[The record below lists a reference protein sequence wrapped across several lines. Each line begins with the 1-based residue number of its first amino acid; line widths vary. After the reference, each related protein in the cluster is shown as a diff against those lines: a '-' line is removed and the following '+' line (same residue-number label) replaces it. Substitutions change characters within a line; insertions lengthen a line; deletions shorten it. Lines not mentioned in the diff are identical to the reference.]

1 MAELAGNSALFAA
14 RASRA
19 VGEDNPDGMSRTF
32 LGPMVEVDYSKKRFL
47 IIDALQEMRA
57 AMNNTLS
64 SFGVT
69 KIEYAHRATEA
80 VGMIKRSN
88 YDIILCDFDLGR
100 GYDGLHLLEE
110 IRLHNLVK
118 PSAIFMI
125 VTGERRSRMVISAA
139 EMAPDDY
146 LLKPFTGEELKQ
158 RLDRI
163 YRKKSSFEVLDA
175 AMLNQDYFKALAECN
190 DRIEQKDPF
199 VVDFLRMKGR
209 IALMI
214 GDYALAR
221 QTFEAVLAA
230 RDIPWARM
238 GLAKALFHLKEY
250 PESKR
255 IFESLLAENDRI
267 MEAYDWLAKIHQA
280 EHHYQDAQGV
290 LSRAVELS
298 PAIVQRQKKLGEVA
312 MKNGDFDTAKQAFMQ
327 TIQIAKYSFWRD
339 AGDYMSLSKALLGS
353 GEVMEAAKTAAEV
366 RREFRADQK
375 AEMLANLMECQIAI
389 KQGNNERAQQ
399 LLGKAKQ
406 SFQSA
411 GASFPDQYVLE
422 LAEACFRVGDEA
434 EGGELVQK
442 VLKNHHEDPAVLER
456 VAAVYDNVGLS
467 DLGQQLIEDN
477 ARAIVEVN
485 NQAVRKAQAGDLE
498 GAVELF
504 IHAVDE
510 MPSNVQ
516 VMLNAVNALLAYVTR
531 KGWHDEY
538 MHLANH
544 YLERVRALEP
554 ASMKYLKLRDA
565 YALTKRRFRT
575 AG

>member
-14 RASRA
+14 RAARA

-32 LGPMVEVDYSKKRFL
+32 LGPSVEVDYSKKRFL

-69 KIEYAHRATEA
+69 KIEYGHRATEA
-80 VGMIKRSN
+80 IGMIKRSN

-110 IRLHNLVK
+110 IRLHNLIK
-118 PSAIFMI
+118 PSAIFMV
-125 VTGERRSRMVISAA
+125 VTGERRARMVISAA

-163 YRKKSSFEVLDA
+163 YRKKSAFEVLDA

-190 DRIEQKDPF
+190 ERISQKDPF
-199 VVDFLRMKGR
+199 IIDFLRMKGR

-214 GDYALAR
+214 GDYAMAR
-221 QTFEAVLAA
+221 ETFSSVLAA
-230 RDIPWARM
+230 RDIPWAKM
-238 GLAKALFHLKEY
+238 GLAKALFHLKDFA
-250 PESKR
+250 ESKR
-255 IFESLLAENDRI
+255 IFEALLAENDRI
-267 MEAYDWLAKIHQA
+267 MEAYDWLARIHQA
-280 EHHYQDAQGV
+280 EHHYPEAQGV

-312 MKNGDFDTAKQAFMQ
+312 MKNGDYDTAKQAFNN
-327 TIQIAKYSFWRD
+327 TIQVAKYSFWRD
-339 AGDYMSLSKALLGS
+339 AGDYMSLSKAQLGA
-353 GEVMEAAKTAAEV
+353 GEILEAAKTAADV

-375 AEMLANLMECQIAI
+375 AEMLANLMECQIAV
-389 KQGNNERAQQ
+389 KQGNNARAEQ

-406 SFQSA
+406 TFNTV
-411 GASFPDQYVLE
+411 GVDIPDQYVLE

-434 EGGELVQK
+434 GGGELMQK
-442 VLKNHHEDPAVLER
+442 VLKNHHEDQEILAK
-456 VAAVYDNVGLS
+456 VAAVYDSVGLS

-477 ARAIVEVN
+477 ARVIVEVN
-485 NQAVRKAQAGDLE
+485 NQAVRKAQAGDLD

-504 IHAVDE
+504 VQAVEE

-516 VMLNAVNALLAYVTR
+516 VMLNAVNAMLAYVTR

-538 MHLANH
+538 MNLAAQ
-544 YLERVRALEP
+544 YLERIRALEP

-565 YALTKRRFRT
+565 FVLTKRKFRV
-575 AG
+575 GG